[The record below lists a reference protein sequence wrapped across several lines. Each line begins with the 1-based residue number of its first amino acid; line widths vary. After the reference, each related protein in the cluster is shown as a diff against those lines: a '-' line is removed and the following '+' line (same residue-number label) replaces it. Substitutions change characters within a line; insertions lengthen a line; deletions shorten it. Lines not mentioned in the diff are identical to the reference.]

1 MVEVF
6 RTNVKERFHA
16 DLLLE
21 QIHKSFPTYKANF
34 DLEDCDK
41 ILRIKSE
48 SGMVQPM
55 PVILLLNESGFH
67 AEPLPDE
74 PSAVF
79 SRPTLSGRISADQ
92 NILFNRL
99 EAPFSEPGN
108 LPNFL

>member
-6 RTNVKERFHA
+6 RTNVNERFHA
-16 DLLLE
+16 DQLLE
-21 QIHKSFPTYKANF
+21 QIHKSFPAYKANF

-55 PVILLLNESGFH
+55 PVIHLLHKCGFH

-74 PSAVF
+74 LPSVA
-79 SRPTLSGRISADQ
+79 SA
-92 NILFNRL
+92 RL
-99 EAPFSEPGN
+99 LAIH
-108 LPNFL
+108 